1 MCMYTYNWYFCER
14 SRQGNA
20 TRKLDLCL
28 FSGDRMGWSTFFL
41 ICAVLVKWW
50 ENKEYSIAFGY
61 FYNIHIRI
69 DFLFFFFPEF
79 VFLFF
84 SCDLKAL
91 LQERQKISYLIT
103 KAVYMQAFWTYVFKL
118 LAEREYFINFMHFF
132 MSLFK
137 NIYCKQAN
145 IMPCQNSMYF
155 ITFSIPYEVLS
166 GTHIIILNFWWL
178 PIGNSYLT
186 VEEPI

>member
-69 DFLFFFFPEF
+69 DFLFFFWIC
-79 VFLFF
+79 FLIF
-84 SCDLKAL
+84 L
-91 LQERQKISYLIT
+91 LWFKSIVTRET
-103 KAVYMQAFWTYVFKL
+103 KDFLPNNKSSVHAGILNIRLQAFSWKGIFYKFY
-118 LAEREYFINFMHFF
+118 A
-132 MSLFK
+132 LFHV
-137 NIYCKQAN
+137 
-145 IMPCQNSMYF
+145 
-155 ITFSIPYEVLS
+155 TL
-166 GTHIIILNFWWL
+166 
-178 PIGNSYLT
+178 
-186 VEEPI
+186 